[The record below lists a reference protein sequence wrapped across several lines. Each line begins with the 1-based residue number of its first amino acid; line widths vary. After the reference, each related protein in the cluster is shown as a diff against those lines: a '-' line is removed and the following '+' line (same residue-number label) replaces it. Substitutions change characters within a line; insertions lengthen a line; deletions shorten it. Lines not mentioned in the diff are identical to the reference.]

1 MSNHTNEQALERLLD
16 EVVEQDS
23 KGLLEEEIFT
33 IADNYGLDEDEDRE
47 EILQFIAERIFYNN
61 DSFIYK
67 RLYF

>member
-1 MSNHTNEQALERLLD
+1 MSNQTNEQVLERLLD

-61 DSFIYK
+61 DSFYI
-67 RLYF
+67 

>member
-33 IADNYGLDEDEDRE
+33 IVDNYGLDEDINRQ
-47 EILQFIAERIFYNN
+47 EILEFIAERMFYNYA
-61 DSFIYK
+61 I
-67 RLYF
+67 

>member
-1 MSNHTNEQALERLLD
+1 MSNHTNEQVLERLLD

-33 IADNYGLDEDEDRE
+33 IADNYGLDEDDDRD

-61 DSFIYK
+61 DSFSI
-67 RLYF
+67 

>member
-1 MSNHTNEQALERLLD
+1 MSNQTNDQVLERLLD

-33 IADNYGLDEDEDRE
+33 IADNYGLDEDEDRD

-61 DSFIYK
+61 DSFYI
-67 RLYF
+67 

>member
-1 MSNHTNEQALERLLD
+1 MGNHTNEQALERLLD

-33 IADNYGLDEDEDRE
+33 IADNYGLDEDEDRD

-61 DSFIYK
+61 DSFYI
-67 RLYF
+67 

>member
-1 MSNHTNEQALERLLD
+1 MSNHTNEQVLERLLD

-33 IADNYGLDEDEDRE
+33 IADNYGLDEDEDRD

-61 DSFIYK
+61 DSFSI
-67 RLYF
+67 

>member
-1 MSNHTNEQALERLLD
+1 MSNQTNDQVLERLLD

-33 IADNYGLDEDEDRE
+33 IADNYGLDEDEDRD

-61 DSFIYK
+61 DSFYV
-67 RLYF
+67 

>member
-1 MSNHTNEQALERLLD
+1 MSNQTNDQVLERLLD

-61 DSFIYK
+61 DSF
-67 RLYF
+67 FV

>member
-33 IADNYGLDEDEDRE
+33 IADNYGLDEDEDRD

-61 DSFIYK
+61 DSFYI
-67 RLYF
+67 

>member
-1 MSNHTNEQALERLLD
+1 MSNQTNEQVLERLLD

-33 IADNYGLDEDEDRE
+33 IADNYGLDEDEDRD

-61 DSFIYK
+61 DSFYV
-67 RLYF
+67 

>member
-1 MSNHTNEQALERLLD
+1 MSNHTNEQVLERLLD

-33 IADNYGLDEDEDRE
+33 IADNYGLDEDDDRE

-61 DSFIYK
+61 DSFYI
-67 RLYF
+67 

>member
-1 MSNHTNEQALERLLD
+1 MSNHTNEQVLERLLD

-61 DSFIYK
+61 DSF
-67 RLYF
+67 FV

>member
-33 IADNYGLDEDEDRE
+33 IADNYGLDEDDDRD

-61 DSFIYK
+61 DSFYI
-67 RLYF
+67 